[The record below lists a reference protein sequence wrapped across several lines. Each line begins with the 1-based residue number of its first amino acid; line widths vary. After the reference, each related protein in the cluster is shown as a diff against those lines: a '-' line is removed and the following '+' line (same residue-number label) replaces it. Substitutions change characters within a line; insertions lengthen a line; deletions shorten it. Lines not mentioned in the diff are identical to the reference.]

1 MKTFSTQLLAIV
13 LVAGT
18 LVTSCKKDNHSSA
31 KTSTQ
36 ASFGL
41 KADNSIVPLTL
52 TAPGSQTLASVSVV
66 ASSITWTSAIA
77 NITAF
82 KFEAK
87 KNNTEIE
94 ITSKNLTNVDLFSPT
109 PTFVST
115 FIDTGIYREI
125 EIKVLL
131 TKSSGTN
138 IPLTLK
144 GTFTDAGGNATPIE
158 FDFNDDAYIKA
169 EVKNVTFTSAHN
181 LATTITVHLNK
192 LLAGVTSAEINS
204 ATLTGGVLVISSSSN
219 TSIYTKIVNNLANSG
234 ESEGFDDHGGTGGN
248 DDHGGDDHGSDG

>member
-1 MKTFSTQLLAIV
+1 MRTFSTQLLAIV
-13 LVAGT
+13 LVAST
-18 LVTSCKKDNHSSA
+18 LVTACKKGNQSSN
-31 KTSTQ
+31 KTATQ

-41 KADNSIVPLTL
+41 KADNAVIPLTL
-52 TAPGSQTLASVSVV
+52 AAPGSQALASVSSA

-94 ITSKNLTNVDLFSPT
+94 ITSKNLANVDLFSPT

-115 FIDTGIYREI
+115 FIDTGTYNEI
-125 EIKVLL
+125 EIKALL
-131 TKSSGTN
+131 TKSSGAN

-144 GTFTDAGGNATPIE
+144 GTFTDAGGNVTPIE

-169 EVKNVTFTSAHN
+169 EVKNVTFTSTHN
-181 LATTITVHLNK
+181 LATTITLHLNK
-192 LLAGVTSAEINS
+192 LFASATATEINS
-204 ATLTGGVLVISSSSN
+204 ATLTGGVLIISRDSN
-219 TSIYTKIVNNLANSG
+219 TSIYAKIVANLANSG
-234 ESEGFDDHGGTGGN
+234 DTDGFEDHGGN
-248 DDHGGDDHGSDG
+248 DNHGDHGSDG